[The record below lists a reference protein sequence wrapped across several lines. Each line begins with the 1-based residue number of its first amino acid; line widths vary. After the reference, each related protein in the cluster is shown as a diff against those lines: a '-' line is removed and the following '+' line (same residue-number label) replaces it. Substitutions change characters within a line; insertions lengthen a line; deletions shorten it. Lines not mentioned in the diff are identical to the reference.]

1 MLSAGHTNI
10 GIDELLWHVKMG
22 VGIVLSVA
30 EVDPKTRFPRFL
42 FPLSFCCILLS
53 SYQLHYLFPS
63 DTTFTPRRG
72 VISLSLP
79 PTILFTQLSRAS
91 DSNIGSPLQRDDSQA
106 PSKGQ
111 LLARYLTRTS
121 RIADG
126 GQGATHDI
134 CIDVHICIPRHLSPL
149 MTHCACPPAPGNR
162 STRR

>member
-1 MLSAGHTNI
+1 MACEDG
-10 GIDELLWHVKMG
+10 G
-22 VGIVLSVA
+22 GIVLSVA

-42 FPLSFCCILLS
+42 FPPPTTYLL
-53 SYQLHYLFPS
+53 LPS
-63 DTTFTPRRG
+63 DTTSFTSRRS
-72 VISLSLP
+72 VLSLSLP
-79 PTILFTQLSRAS
+79 PTTLFTQSSRAS

>member
-1 MLSAGHTNI
+1 MACEDG
-10 GIDELLWHVKMG
+10 G
-22 VGIVLSVA
+22 GIVLSVA

-42 FPLSFCCILLS
+42 LFSYHLLPTFFSHLILLS
-53 SYQLHYLFPS
+53 LPVEVCF
-63 DTTFTPRRG
+63 
-72 VISLSLP
+72 LSLP
-79 PTILFTQLSRAS
+79 PTISFTQLNRES
-91 DSNIGSPLQRDDSQA
+91 DSNIGSPLQRDDSQE

>member
-1 MLSAGHTNI
+1 MWPKWIRRPDFPVSFSLLVSA
-10 GIDELLWHVKMG
+10 VF
-22 VGIVLSVA
+22 S
-30 EVDPKTRFPRFL
+30 
-42 FPLSFCCILLS
+42 LS
-53 SYQLHYLFPS
+53 SYRLPTTYLLLPS
-63 DTTFTPRRG
+63 DVTFTPRRS
-72 VISLSLP
+72 VLSLSLP
-79 PTILFTQLSRAS
+79 PTILFTQLSRES
-91 DSNIGSPLQRDDSQA
+91 DSNIGSPLQRDDSQE

-126 GQGATHDI
+126 GQGATHYI

>member
-1 MLSAGHTNI
+1 MACEDG
-10 GIDELLWHVKMG
+10 G
-22 VGIVLSVA
+22 GIVLSVA

-42 FPLSFCCILLS
+42 FSLFLPPTFFSHLILL
-53 SYQLHYLFPS
+53 LLPVEVCF
-63 DTTFTPRRG
+63 
-72 VISLSLP
+72 LSLP

-91 DSNIGSPLQRDDSQA
+91 DSNIGSPLQRDDSQE
-106 PSKGQ
+106 PSKSQ

>member
-1 MLSAGHTNI
+1 MWPKWIRRPDFPVSFSLLVSAVFSSPPTTYFTSYH
-10 GIDELLWHVKMG
+10 L
-22 VGIVLSVA
+22 
-30 EVDPKTRFPRFL
+30 
-42 FPLSFCCILLS
+42 ILPYFYS
-53 SYQLHYLFPS
+53 PS
-63 DTTFTPRRG
+63 KCDF
-72 VISLSLP
+72 SLSLP

-121 RIADG
+121 RIPDG

-149 MTHCACPPAPGNR
+149 MTQCACPPAPGNR